1 MTAAEPEAQLAQFI
15 EKFSPANQAL
25 IRGVRDALRKRLPSA
40 HELVYDNYNFFVI
53 GYCATE
59 RPSDCIVSLAASA
72 KGVSLSF
79 YRGAALP
86 DPDGLLQGIGTQ
98 NRFIRLE
105 SPSTLSDP
113 AVEALIRMAVSGAP
127 APLAADGQG
136 RLVIRSISAKQRP
149 RR

>member
-40 HELVYDNYNFFVI
+40 HELVYDNFNFFVI

>member
-1 MTAAEPEAQLAQFI
+1 MAAEPETQLAQFI
-15 EKFSPANQAL
+15 EKFSPANQNL
-25 IRGVRDALRKRLPSA
+25 IREVRDSLRKRLPSA

-59 RPSDCIVSLAASA
+59 KPSDCIVSLAASA

-86 DPDGLLQGIGTQ
+86 DPEGLLEGIGTQ

-105 SPSTLSDP
+105 SPAKLSDP
-113 AVEALIRMAVSGAP
+113 AVDALIDKAVAGAP
-127 APLAADGQG
+127 APLEANGQG

>member
-1 MTAAEPEAQLAQFI
+1 MSVAEPEAQLARFV

-25 IRGVRDALRKRLPSA
+25 IREVRDALRTRLPGA
-40 HELVYDNYNFFVI
+40 YELVYDNYNFFVI

-86 DPDGLLQGIGTQ
+86 DPGGLLQGAGTQ
-98 NRFIRLE
+98 NRFVRLD
-105 SPSTLSDP
+105 SASAISDP
-113 AVEALIRMAVSGAP
+113 AVDALISAAVSGSP
-127 APLAADGQG
+127 APLAEGRQG
-136 RLVIRSISAKQRP
+136 RLVIRSSSAKQRP

>member
-1 MTAAEPEAQLAQFI
+1 MTEAEPEAQLTQFV
-15 EKFSPANQAL
+15 EKFSPTHRTL
-25 IRGVRDALRKRLPSA
+25 IRGVRDALRQRLTGA
-40 HELVYDNYNFFVI
+40 HELVYDNYNFLVI

-79 YRGAALP
+79 YRGSTLT
-86 DPDGLLQGIGTQ
+86 DPLGRLQGTGTQ

-105 SPSTLSDP
+105 SPAMLSDP
-113 AVEALIRMAVSGAP
+113 AVDALIGEAVADAP
-127 APLAADGQG
+127 TTLDDSAPG
-136 RLVIRSISAKQRP
+136 RLFIRSISAKQRP